1 MTVILLANSE
11 TYDKTIL
18 KPVTYIAFDIDR
30 PNLEN
35 YCTQLFKDGFKNP
48 VITTQIKGTT
58 FKHPKFVFTYDGTP
72 IEDLGLQMEMVKISM
87 KNVLRNLRVNQKSC
101 NIMLQFSEDA
111 INFLYTQTR
120 HIKQYNFGGVSEQ
133 REISGAFKLVSEMDV
148 NKSDKSD
155 KSDKSENTGKQD
167 KTPPIF
173 LLDVDKDSVRKGDKE
188 SASYIQSF
196 GTFHTHPY
204 DAYDK
209 YNVCIAWPSADDYL
223 SFYYMY
229 GICYSGF
236 HVVSTLEGI
245 YLMSLKRYIA
255 PEKVLK
261 RYSKIKDNLEYNH
274 GADYPE
280 TDGTKCNI
288 KNGKFT
294 RKKIDRYVKIINNK
308 GKFNLVFATWDEL
321 RKGPI
326 KLRYAPIGQTCL
338 LSSEQGTLLRDI
350 K

>member
-1 MTVILLANSE
+1 MTVILLTNSE
-11 TYDKTIL
+11 TYDKTLL
-18 KPVTYIAFDIDR
+18 KPITYLAFDIDR

-35 YCTQLFKDGFKNP
+35 YCTQLFKDGLKNP

-58 FKHPKFVFTYDGTP
+58 FKQPKFVFTYDGTP

-87 KNVLRNLRVNQKSC
+87 KNVLRNVRVNQKSC
-101 NIMLQFSEDA
+101 NIMLQFTEDA
-111 INFLYTQTR
+111 INFLYSQTR

-133 REISGAFKLVSEMDV
+133 REISGAFKLVST
-148 NKSDKSD
+148 NKKDKSA
-155 KSDKSENTGKQD
+155 
-167 KTPPIF
+167 PIF
-173 LLDVDKDSVRKGDKE
+173 LLDVDKESVRKGDKE

-280 TDGTKCNI
+280 TDGNKCNI

-326 KLRYAPIGQTCL
+326 KLRYAPVGQTCL
-338 LSSEQGTLLRDI
+338 LSNEQGTLLRDM

>member
-11 TYDKTIL
+11 TYDKTLL
-18 KPVTYIAFDIDR
+18 KPVTYLAFDIDR

-58 FKHPKFVFTYDGTP
+58 FKQPKFVFTYDGTP
-72 IEDLGLQMEMVKISM
+72 IDDLGLQMEMVKISM
-87 KNVLRNLRVNQKSC
+87 KNVLRNVRINQKDSC
-101 NIMLQFSEDA
+101 GIMLQFTEDA
-111 INFLYTQTR
+111 IDFLYNQTR

-133 REISGAFKLVSEMDV
+133 REISGAFKLRST
-148 NKSDKSD
+148 NKINIDKKLS
-155 KSDKSENTGKQD
+155 
-167 KTPPIF
+167 IF
-173 LLDVDKDSVRKGDKE
+173 LLDIDKDSIHKGDKE
-188 SASYIQSF
+188 STSYVQSF

-209 YNVCIAWPSADDYL
+209 HNVCIAWPSADDYL

-229 GICYSGF
+229 GVCYSGF

-294 RKKIDRYVKIINNK
+294 RKKIDRYVRIINNK
-308 GKFNLVFATWDEL
+308 GKFNLVFVTWDEL

-326 KLRYAPIGQTCL
+326 RLRYAPVGQTCL
-338 LSSEQGTLLRDI
+338 LSNEQATRLREMMLATTLT
-350 K
+350 

>member
-11 TYDKTIL
+11 TYDKTLL
-18 KPVTYIAFDIDR
+18 KPVTYLAFNIDR
-30 PNLEN
+30 PNLET
-35 YCTQLFKDGFKNP
+35 YCDQLFKDGLKNP

-58 FKHPKFVFTYDGTP
+58 FKQPKFVFTYDGTP
-72 IEDLGLQMEMVKISM
+72 IDDLHLQMEMVKISM
-87 KNVLRNLRVNQKSC
+87 KNVLRNVRINQKDSC
-101 NIMLQFSEDA
+101 RIMLQFTEDA
-111 INFLYTQTR
+111 IDFLYNQTR
-120 HIKQYNFGGVSEQ
+120 HVKQYNFGGVSEQ
-133 REISGAFKLVSEMDV
+133 REISGAFKLRSKQAISE
-148 NKSDKSD
+148 KSS
-155 KSDKSENTGKQD
+155 
-167 KTPPIF
+167 IF

-188 SASYIQSF
+188 SAAYIQSF

-229 GICYSGF
+229 GVCYSGF

-294 RKKIDRYVKIINNK
+294 LKKINRYVRIINNK

-326 KLRYAPIGQTCL
+326 KLRYAPVGQTCL
-338 LSSEQGTLLRDI
+338 LSNEQGTRLREMRDI
-350 K
+350 

>member
-1 MTVILLANSE
+1 MTVILLTNSE

-48 VITTQIKGTT
+48 VITTQIKETT
-58 FKHPKFVFTYDGTP
+58 FKQPKFVFTYDGTS
-72 IEDLGLQMEMVKISM
+72 IDDLGLQMEMVKISM
-87 KNVLRNLRVNQKSC
+87 KNVLRNLRINQKSC
-101 NIMLQFSEDA
+101 NIMLQFTQDA
-111 INFLYTQTR
+111 INFMYSQTR
-120 HIKQYNFGGVSEQ
+120 HIKQYNFGGVREQ
-133 REISGAFKLVSEMDV
+133 REISGAFKLVST
-148 NKSDKSD
+148 NKTISDK
-155 KSDKSENTGKQD
+155 KL
-167 KTPPIF
+167 PIF
-173 LLDVDKDSVRKGDKE
+173 LLDIDKDSIRKGDKE

-209 YNVCIAWPSADDYL
+209 HNVCIAWPSADDYL

-229 GICYSGF
+229 GICYAGF

-245 YLMSLKRYIA
+245 YLMSLKRYIP

-261 RYSKIKDNLEYNH
+261 RYNKIKDNLEYNH

-326 KLRYAPIGQTCL
+326 KLRYAPVGQTCL

>member
-1 MTVILLANSE
+1 MTVILLSNSE
-11 TYDKTIL
+11 TYDKTLL

-30 PNLEN
+30 PNFEN
-35 YCTQLFKDGFKNP
+35 YCTQLFKDGLKNP

-58 FKHPKFVFTYDGTP
+58 FKQPKFVFTYDGTP
-72 IEDLGLQMEMVKISM
+72 IGDLGLQMEMVKISM
-87 KNVLRNLRVNQKSC
+87 KNVLRNVRVNQKSC
-101 NIMLQFSEDA
+101 NVQLQFTDHA
-111 INFLYTQTR
+111 INYLYSQTR

-133 REISGAFKLVSEMDV
+133 REISGAFKLVSNNV
-148 NKSDKSD
+148 SA
-155 KSDKSENTGKQD
+155 T
-167 KTPPIF
+167 F
-173 LLDVDKDSVRKGDKE
+173 LLDVDEESVRKGDKE
-188 SASYIQSF
+188 SAAYIQSF

-245 YLMSLKRYIA
+245 YLMSLKRYIP

-280 TDGTKCNI
+280 TDGNKCNI

-294 RKKIDRYVKIINNK
+294 RKKIDRYVRIINNK

-326 KLRYAPIGQTCL
+326 KLRYAPVGQTCL
-338 LSSEQGTLLRDI
+338 LSNEQGIRLREM

>member
-1 MTVILLANSE
+1 MTVILLANFE
-11 TYDKTIL
+11 TYDKTLL
-18 KPVTYIAFDIDR
+18 KPITYLAFDIDR

-35 YCTQLFKDGFKNP
+35 YCTQLFKDGLKNP

-58 FKHPKFVFTYDGTP
+58 FKQPKFVFTYDGTP
-72 IEDLGLQMEMVKISM
+72 IDDLGLQMEMVKISM
-87 KNVLRNLRVNQKSC
+87 KNVLRNVRINQKDSC
-101 NIMLQFSEDA
+101 GIMLQFTGDA
-111 INFLYTQTR
+111 IDFLYNQTR

-133 REISGAFKLVSEMDV
+133 REISGAFKLVST
-148 NKSDKSD
+148 NKKDKSA
-155 KSDKSENTGKQD
+155 
-167 KTPPIF
+167 PIF
-173 LLDVDKDSVRKGDKE
+173 LLDVDKESVRNGDKE

-326 KLRYAPIGQTCL
+326 KLRYAPLGQTCL
-338 LSSEQGTLLRDI
+338 LSNEQATRLREMM
-350 K
+350 

>member
-1 MTVILLANSE
+1 MTVILLTNSE

-30 PNLEN
+30 PNLETF
-35 YCTQLFKDGFKNP
+35 CTELFKDGLKNP

-58 FKHPKFVFTYDGTP
+58 FKQPKFVFTYDGTP

-87 KNVLRNLRVNQKSC
+87 KNVLRNIRVNQKSC
-101 NIMLQFSEDA
+101 NIMLQFTEDA
-111 INFLYTQTR
+111 INFLYSQTR

-133 REISGAFKLVSEMDV
+133 REISGAFKLVDI
-148 NKSDKSD
+148 
-155 KSDKSENTGKQD
+155 D
-167 KTPPIF
+167 KTSSKNAPIF
-173 LLDVDKDSVRKGDKE
+173 LLDVDEKSVRKGDKE

-229 GICYSGF
+229 GICYAGF

-280 TDGTKCNI
+280 TDGNKCNI

-326 KLRYAPIGQTCL
+326 KLRYAPVGQTCL
-338 LSSEQGTLLRDI
+338 LSNEQGTLL
-350 K
+350 KEMNK